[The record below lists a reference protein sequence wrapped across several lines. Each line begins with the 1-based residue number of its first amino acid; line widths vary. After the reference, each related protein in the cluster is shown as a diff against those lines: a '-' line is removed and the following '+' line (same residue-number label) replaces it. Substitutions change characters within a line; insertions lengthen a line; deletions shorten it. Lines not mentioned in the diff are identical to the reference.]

1 MSKGDEENDDDD
13 DGEEV
18 EENAEIC
25 RPYRRLLLLLTTK
38 AVVFGDV
45 AFRFNPTLCFLLFN
59 NERAA
64 EDVKEG
70 EVDVN
75 GDCMSTMIIRTCS
88 SVSVDATRGRVYE
101 ARLWIWF
108 RPFGYSFFICDFFL
122 LSWSKF
128 CLSLRL
134 SYLLHFVLKVLSLSL
149 LLYYVNVS
157 CLDHHLDRLCL
168 PYLLDRHHLE
178 RLRFSGCAQSRR
190 WKELNTWLRTPQ
202 L

>member
-1 MSKGDEENDDDD
+1 VSALPLLFLLLIFISKGDEENDYDDDD

-59 NERAA
+59 NERAV
-64 EDVKEG
+64 EDVNEG
-70 EVDVN
+70 GVDVS
-75 GDCMSTMIIRTCS
+75 GDCMSTMIIRSCS

-108 RPFGYSFFICDFFL
+108 RPFGYSFL
-122 LSWSKF
+122 
-128 CLSLRL
+128 
-134 SYLLHFVLKVLSLSL
+134 
-149 LLYYVNVS
+149 
-157 CLDHHLDRLCL
+157 
-168 PYLLDRHHLE
+168 
-178 RLRFSGCAQSRR
+178 
-190 WKELNTWLRTPQ
+190 
-202 L
+202 

>member
-1 MSKGDEENDDDD
+1 MSKGDEENDDDDDDD

-25 RPYRRLLLLLTTK
+25 PRYRRLLLLLTTK

-75 GDCMSTMIIRTCS
+75 ADCMSTMIIRTCS

-101 ARLWIWF
+101 ARLWIGFVLLDIVFFF
-108 RPFGYSFFICDFFL
+108 RNVTFPPL
-122 LSWSKF
+122 WSKIV
-128 CLSLRL
+128 CL
-134 SYLLHFVLKVLSLSL
+134 FVSRV
-149 LLYYVNVS
+149 YYI
-157 CLDHHLDRLCL
+157 L
-168 PYLLDRHHLE
+168 
-178 RLRFSGCAQSRR
+178 F
-190 WKELNTWLRTPQ
+190 
-202 L
+202 